1 MRLPWQGSRR
11 HDPAAGLGDLEA
23 ALTNEGCPVCARAA
37 GADERWL
44 DRFLDDGYL
53 ERDLMRRIAMA
64 GGFCARH
71 THRIGAIGLSA
82 TVSLI
87 YLGLVAYLQPRLA
100 ARLDRKGRSVPLIPV
115 PDACEACAHQRDVE
129 RRECF
134 FLALLIR
141 ARGPCCYGAPALV
154 CMQHLPSLL
163 EY

>member
-1 MRLPWQGSRR
+1 MPLVRAGMRLPWRGSRR

-23 ALTNEGCPVCARAA
+23 ALANEGCPVCARAA

-53 ERDLMRRIAMA
+53 ERDLMRRIAAA
-64 GGFCARH
+64 GGFCAHH
-71 THRIGAIGLSA
+71 TRRIEAIGLSA
-82 TVSLI
+82 TVALL

-100 ARLDRKGRSVPLIPV
+100 ARRDHRGRPVPLIPV
-115 PDACEACAHQRDVE
+115 ADACEACTHQREVE

-141 ARGPCCYGAPALV
+141 ARGPHCYGAPVA
-154 CMQHLPSLL
+154 CC
-163 EY
+163 

>member
-1 MRLPWQGSRR
+1 MSVAWLRR
-11 HDPAAGLGDLEA
+11 ARRDPAAGLGDLEA
-23 ALTNEGCPVCARAA
+23 AVTGEGCPVCVRAD

-71 THRIGAIGLSA
+71 TRRIEAIGLSA
-82 TVSLI
+82 TVALI

-100 ARLDRKGRSVPLIPV
+100 ARLDRRNRPVPLIPV
-115 PDACEACAHQRDVE
+115 LDACEACAHQRDVE

-141 ARGPCCYGAPALV
+141 ARGPCCYGAP
-154 CMQHLPSLL
+154 
-163 EY
+163 